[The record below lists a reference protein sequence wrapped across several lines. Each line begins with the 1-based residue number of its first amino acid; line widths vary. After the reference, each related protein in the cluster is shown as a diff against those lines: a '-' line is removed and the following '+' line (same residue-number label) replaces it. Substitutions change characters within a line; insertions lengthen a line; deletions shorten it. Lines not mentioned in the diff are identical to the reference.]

1 MTGNELLLSS
11 LDLCGLLKENSVIP
25 HDARDLKQRAVS
37 LINIVIAENAVI
49 DCRIRKSEHTV
60 ARITSLDDVIDC
72 SDVICRS
79 VLPYGLAR
87 LFMLGEDDSLASS
100 FNKLYV
106 NAQENALG
114 FGKAT
119 VEAIT
124 EVY

>member
-1 MTGNELLLSS
+1 MTGNELLISS
-11 LDLCGLLKENSVIP
+11 LDLCGLLKENSEIP
-25 HDARDLKQRAVS
+25 NDANDLKQRALS
-37 LINIVIAENAVI
+37 LINIVIAENSVI
-49 DCRIRKSEHTV
+49 DSRIRRAEHTV
-60 ARITSLDDVIDC
+60 ARIKTLDDVIDC
-72 SDVICRS
+72 SDIISHS

-100 FNKLYV
+100 FNKLYID
-106 NAQENALG
+106 ARENAIK